1 MRVAVLGTGMV
12 GQALAG
18 KLAELGHEVV
28 VGTRDPEATLA
39 RSEPDSLGNPPF
51 GVWLEAHPL
60 VALGTP
66 AEAVTAAELIVNA
79 TNGVGSVAMLE
90 SAGEENLAGKVLVDI
105 ANPLD
110 VSQGFPPSLFV
121 CNTDSLGEQIQR
133 RFPQA
138 RVVKALNTMNC
149 EVMIDPAKVPGEHD
163 VFVCGEDADAKRQV
177 GELLRSFGWP
187 GERIRDLGGISSAR
201 GTEMYLPLW
210 IRLWG
215 ALGTGYFNIQVVR
228 SPEDGQR

>member
-1 MRVAVLGTGMV
+1 MV

-18 KLAELGHEVV
+18 KLAGLGHEVV

-39 RSEPDSLGNPPF
+39 RREPDPLGNPPF
-51 GVWLEAHPL
+51 GVWRAKHPL
-60 VALGTP
+60 VGLGTP
-66 AEAVTAAELIVNA
+66 AEAVTAAELILNA
-79 TNGVGSVAMLE
+79 TNGAGSVAMLE
-90 SAGEENLAGKVLVDI
+90 SAGEEKLAGKVLVDV

-110 VSQGFPPSLFV
+110 VSQGLPPSLFV

-149 EVMIDPAKVPGEHD
+149 EVMVDPAKVPGEHD
-163 VFVCGEDADAKRQV
+163 VFLCGDDVDAKRQV
-177 GELLRSFGWP
+177 TALLESFGWP
-187 GERIRDLGGISSAR
+187 AARIRDLGGITSAR
-201 GTEMYLPLW
+201 GTEMYLALW

-215 ALGTGYFNIQVVR
+215 ALGTGHFNIAVAQAPAR
-228 SPEDGQR
+228 SA